1 MTPIDL
7 YNNAVRSKEIIG
19 VLARYGFGDILRRLP
34 TPPNWLSK
42 WVPEYTPKSPWVRI
56 RYSIEELGA
65 TFIKIGQILSTRT
78 DVLPPE
84 LIEELRKLN
93 SQVSATP
100 FEDMEAIL
108 NQEIKKPYQTLFSS
122 FNTQPIACGSLGQVY
137 KASLVENNQTVSVKI
152 QRPRLRK
159 SVEADMEILGWLAK
173 QMHNRIENIRPYDLP
188 GILIETR
195 HSILRELNFEL
206 EAKNATLFNLSNPYP
221 DQVFAPNV
229 LQSLSTKRVL
239 IAEWVEGKNIA
250 EKKLGEEDSL
260 RVAEYGCRSVLHQII
275 ESGFFHADP
284 HTGNLLIS
292 EDNRLCFLDWGMV
305 GQITSKMRFNL
316 ADLLSAILDQDAE
329 KIIQVALK
337 MSKNDHRYDLDKL
350 EKAINLVLLNNG
362 VLEGQFSNLG
372 EAGIEIL
379 FALSNEGLPLSRD
392 YAILAKALYSI
403 EKSGKELAPN
413 FKIDKI
419 AVPFVKKI
427 VLQKIN
433 PVRLTS
439 SFINQISLL
448 ANSLKSLP
456 LDIQRI
462 VRKLEEEDLNINLYH
477 KGIDDAKETLRLS
490 ADHLSLAVVCAGF
503 LVGSSIIVTT
513 GMKPHLFGHPAL
525 GIIGYIISGLL
536 GLFLMIDIIWARFK
550 SRK

>member
-1 MTPIDL
+1 
-7 YNNAVRSKEIIG
+7 
-19 VLARYGFGDILRRLP
+19 
-34 TPPNWLSK
+34 
-42 WVPEYTPKSPWVRI
+42 
-56 RYSIEELGA
+56 
-65 TFIKIGQILSTRT
+65 
-78 DVLPPE
+78 
-84 LIEELRKLN
+84 
-93 SQVSATP
+93 
-100 FEDMEAIL
+100 
-108 NQEIKKPYQTLFSS
+108 
-122 FNTQPIACGSLGQVY
+122 
-137 KASLVENNQTVSVKI
+137 
-152 QRPRLRK
+152 
-159 SVEADMEILGWLAK
+159 
-173 QMHNRIENIRPYDLP
+173 
-188 GILIETR
+188 
-195 HSILRELNFEL
+195 
-206 EAKNATLFNLSNPYP
+206 
-221 DQVFAPNV
+221 
-229 LQSLSTKRVL
+229 
-239 IAEWVEGKNIA
+239 
-250 EKKLGEEDSL
+250 
-260 RVAEYGCRSVLHQII
+260 
-275 ESGFFHADP
+275 
-284 HTGNLLIS
+284 
-292 EDNRLCFLDWGMV
+292 
-305 GQITSKMRFNL
+305 
-316 ADLLSAILDQDAE
+316 
-329 KIIQVALK
+329 
-337 MSKNDHRYDLDKL
+337 
-350 EKAINLVLLNNG
+350 
-362 VLEGQFSNLG
+362 
-372 EAGIEIL
+372 
-379 FALSNEGLPLSRD
+379 LSNEGLPLSRD

-403 EKSGKELAPN
+403 EKSGKELAPT